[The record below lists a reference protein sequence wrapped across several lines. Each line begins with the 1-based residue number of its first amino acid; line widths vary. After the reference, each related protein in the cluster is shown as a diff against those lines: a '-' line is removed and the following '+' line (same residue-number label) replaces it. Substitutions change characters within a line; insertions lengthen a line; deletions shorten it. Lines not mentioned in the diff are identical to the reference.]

1 MAYKIKEIRVRK
13 KMTQLELAEKSGVSR
28 TTLSKL
34 ENNENPEIMIGT
46 LKAIAKALGVKVSA
60 LM

>member
-1 MAYKIKEIRVRK
+1 MAYKIKEIRERK

-34 ENNENPEIMIGT
+34 ENNENPEVRAGT
-46 LKAIAKALGVKVSA
+46 LKAIARALGVKVSA
-60 LM
+60 LL

>member
-1 MAYKIKEIRVRK
+1 MAYKIKEIRELK

-34 ENNENPEIMIGT
+34 ENNKNPEVMAGT
-46 LKAIAKALGVKVSA
+46 LKAIAQALDVKVSD
-60 LM
+60 LL